1 MTLLDK
7 MMNQTS
13 GVQLLKTRTLLAF
26 IASIVGYGCGID
38 INEIRLTNTGLDVT
52 YPEDIRRPSVA
63 LNVLQ
68 RQRIAISNMPSVVA
82 TYSHTGA
89 VRSLHG
95 NTRLS
100 VVSAHELK
108 PGASGQRL
116 LDQFSDV
123 LLSNHTETLIVSSN
137 SVLRGEYRVIKL
149 DQYIRGVPVISGG
162 LAIGI
167 SESTGLVDSVQA
179 AFLPDRDLAEHPSI
193 ASDDVQGLAENLL
206 VSQMNA
212 IQETIEIFSAPRL
225 GYYGAT
231 REAEHQALVWIV
243 DATYQATNGEFVS
256 MELWIDATSGMY
268 VGHKPTTHN
277 ILSRAVLSANN
288 STTLTNGLPSNMTL
302 LFVEGDPPSGDS
314 VANNAY
320 NNASTVYNAWT
331 PVGSAFSYP
340 HMNIV
345 VHVGVDWANAASTS
359 IGGQEWLL
367 FGDGARSGTFASTP
381 FGNSLDVVAHEFGHG
396 IVRQYGALGALHVAD
411 TRALS
416 EFYADLSSVI
426 ADAHTRNGAVPP
438 ATWEI
443 AEVFTNR
450 PGVGIRSWKTPTN
463 AVAPGARDW
472 FPRRSMS
479 SGEVG
484 AYANTTIAAHAY
496 YLLVNSGVH
505 NRFGLAPGIPSIF
518 VPAQGQLVT
527 RNLFLEALQRPEMQ
541 FDPDFFDIRDATAA
555 EGDLLHPAL
564 GEAVRTAWRAV
575 GVGYNCTS
583 PPPRPTL
590 LSDDFFCAGRFTLF
604 WDPVPTATTYHAQRV
619 RRGSPWSLASTI
631 VDGDTTSCQQQI
643 TQASVARLRA
653 CNGCGCSDWSFEV
666 DMPYWSPCL

>member
-1 MTLLDK
+1 

-345 VHVGVDWANAASTS
+345 VHVGVDWAKEVRSGYCLAMERAVAPSHRR
-359 IGGQEWLL
+359 
-367 FGDGARSGTFASTP
+367 RSGTLSMWWRMNLAMVLCDSMERSALCM
-381 FGNSLDVVAHEFGHG
+381 SLT
-396 IVRQYGALGALHVAD
+396 HVPYPSFMPICL
-411 TRALS
+411 ALS
-416 EFYADLSSVI
+416 RT
-426 ADAHTRNGAVPP
+426 HTRETAQ
-438 ATWEI
+438 
-443 AEVFTNR
+443 FR
-450 PGVGIRSWKTPTN
+450 RLPGKSRKYSQIVQVS
-463 AVAPGARDW
+463 
-472 FPRRSMS
+472 
-479 SGEVG
+479 E
-484 AYANTTIAAHAY
+484 YAH
-496 YLLVNSGVH
+496 G
-505 NRFGLAPGIPSIF
+505 R
-518 VPAQGQLVT
+518 
-527 RNLFLEALQRPEMQ
+527 LQRM
-541 FDPDFFDIRDATAA
+541 
-555 EGDLLHPAL
+555 
-564 GEAVRTAWRAV
+564 
-575 GVGYNCTS
+575 
-583 PPPRPTL
+583 
-590 LSDDFFCAGRFTLF
+590 LSR
-604 WDPVPTATTYHAQRV
+604 RV
-619 RRGSPWSLASTI
+619 REIGFLDDQCLLARSVHTLILRSQLMPTI
-631 VDGDTTSCQQQI
+631 
-643 TQASVARLRA
+643 
-653 CNGCGCSDWSFEV
+653 
-666 DMPYWSPCL
+666 Y